1 MTKVQEKW
9 VALEIAISRKF
20 NEMFPKKVRIV
31 FKGSNSPNRYGYDY
45 ISQFY
50 INCDTGERNDL
61 PKTIRI
67 AGDNNGVVDNC
78 GLFSWIKHIFPD
90 LYSRSVF
97 KTRCYDY
104 TVQMTK
110 EFRKKK
116 LIKLWQETE

>member
-9 VALEIAISRKF
+9 VALEITISRKF

-50 INCDTGERNDL
+50 INCDTGERSDL

-67 AGDNNGVVDNC
+67 AGDNKGVVDKW
-78 GLFSWIKHIFPD
+78 GLSYHIKDVFPD
-90 LYSRSVF
+90 IYSKSVL

-104 TVQMTK
+104 TAQMTK

-116 LIKLWQETE
+116 LMKLWQESE